1 MPVEIYQLNINVN
14 VKDDKKKQP
23 AGGGGKA
30 GGGMDKKELIDS
42 CVEAVLNII
51 NQKEM
56 R

>member
-14 VKDDKKKQP
+14 VKDDKKGEST
-23 AGGGGKA
+23 GGGGQA
-30 GGGMDKKELIDS
+30 GAMDKKAVVEA
-42 CVEAVLNII
+42 CVEKVLEII

>member
-14 VKDDKKKQP
+14 VKDDKKKDS
-23 AGGGGKA
+23 GDGGGKT
-30 GGGMDKKELIDS
+30 GGMNNQEIINS
-42 CVEAVLNII
+42 CVEAVLEII

>member
-14 VKDDKKKQP
+14 VKDEKKGDS
-23 AGGGGKA
+23 GGGGS
-30 GGGMDKKELIDS
+30 GGSMDKKEIVDT
-42 CVEAVLNII
+42 CVDKVMEII

>member
-14 VKDDKKKQP
+14 VKDDKKG
-23 AGGGGKA
+23 ASEASGGGGA
-30 GGGMDKKELIDS
+30 GAMNKKEIVDT
-42 CVEAVLNII
+42 CVEKVLEII